1 MTKDEMLRDLLGRH
15 AVLPIMTIRSEEAGL
30 RIAESLLAGGLT
42 IMEITLRTAEG
53 AAAISAIRRRF
64 PEMAVG
70 AGTLLRPEDFDRA
83 ATAGAQFGVSP
94 GLDRPL
100 AEAALRSTLPFLPG
114 VQTAS
119 EVMAAIVYGLQTLKF
134 YPARAAGG
142 TAVLAD
148 FGNIFQD
155 VMFVP
160 TGKLTQADV
169 PEYLA
174 LTNVLCVGGS
184 WVTPADRVAAADW
197 LSIRTLAATAAAMGQ
212 PARGP
217 SGDPSGR

>member
-1 MTKDEMLRDLLGRH
+1 MTNDQMLRNLLGRH
-15 AVLPIMTIRSEEAGL
+15 AVLPIMTIRSEGAGL

-53 AAAISAIRRRF
+53 PAAISAIRRRF

-83 ATAGAQFGVSP
+83 VTAGAQFGVSP
-94 GLDRPL
+94 GLDGPL
-100 AEAALRSTLPFLPG
+100 AEAALKSALPFLPG
-114 VQTAS
+114 LQTAS
-119 EVMAAIVYGLQTLKF
+119 EVMGAVGYGFRTLKF

-148 FGNIFQD
+148 FGSIFQD

-160 TGKLTQADV
+160 TGKLAQADV

-174 LTNVLCVGGS
+174 LQNVLCVGGS
-184 WVTPADRVAAADW
+184 WMTPADRVASEDW
-197 LSIRTLAATAAAMGQ
+197 PAIRALAATAAAMAR
-212 PARGP
+212 PAGPP
-217 SGDPSGR
+217 SGNR

>member
-1 MTKDEMLRDLLGRH
+1 MNNDQMLRDLLGRH

-30 RIAESLLAGGLT
+30 RVAENLLAGGLA

-53 AAAISAIRRRF
+53 GTAISAIRRRF

-94 GLDRPL
+94 GMDRPL
-100 AEAALRSTLPFLPG
+100 AEAALRSALPFLPG

-119 EVMAAIVYGLQTLKF
+119 EVMTAVGYGLQTLKF

-142 TAVLAD
+142 AAVLAD
-148 FGNIFQD
+148 FGNIFQN

-174 LTNVLCVGGS
+174 LKNILCVGGS
-184 WVTPADRVAAADW
+184 WMAPADRIAAEDW
-197 LSIRTLAATAAAMGQ
+197 LAIRALAATAAGM
-212 PARGP
+212 ARTA
-217 SGDPSGR
+217 GRPGGGR

>member
-1 MTKDEMLRDLLGRH
+1 MSKDQMLRDLLSRQ

-42 IMEITLRTAEG
+42 AMEITLRTAEG

-64 PEMAVG
+64 PEMAIG

-94 GLDRPL
+94 GMDRPL
-100 AEAALRSTLPFLPG
+100 AEEALKRSLPFLPG

-119 EVMAAIVYGLQTLKF
+119 EVMTAVGYGLQTLKF

-142 TAVLAD
+142 TTVLAD
-148 FGNIFQD
+148 FGNIFQN

-174 LTNVLCVGGS
+174 LKNVLCAGGS
-184 WVTPADRVAAADW
+184 WMVPADRIAAEDW
-197 LSIRTLAATAAAMGQ
+197 LAIRALAATAAAM
-212 PARGP
+212 ARTA
-217 SGDPSGR
+217 GRPGGR

>member
-1 MTKDEMLRDLLGRH
+1 MTKEQMLRDLLGRH

-30 RIAESLLAGGLT
+30 RIAENLLAGGLT
-42 IMEITLRTAEG
+42 AMEITLRTAEG

-64 PEMAVG
+64 PEMAIG

-94 GLDRPL
+94 GLDGPL
-100 AEAALRSTLPFLPG
+100 AGAAVKSALPFLPG

-119 EVMAAIVYGLQTLKF
+119 EVMTAVGWGFRTLKF

-148 FGNIFQD
+148 LGNIFQD

-160 TGKLTQADV
+160 TGKLAQGDV

-174 LTNVLCVGGS
+174 LKNVLCTGGS
-184 WVTPADRVAAADW
+184 WTTPADRVAAEDW
-197 LSIRTLAATAAAMGQ
+197 PAIRALAVTAAAMAR
-212 PARGP
+212 PAGRP
-217 SGDPSGR
+217 SGSR

>member
-1 MTKDEMLRDLLGRH
+1 MTRDQILRNLLGRH
-15 AVLPIMTIRSEEAGL
+15 VVLPIMTIRSEEAGL

-64 PEMAVG
+64 PEMAIG

-83 ATAGAQFGVSP
+83 AAAGAQFGVSP
-94 GLDRPL
+94 GMDRPL
-100 AEAALRSTLPFLPG
+100 AEAALKSALPFLPG

-119 EVMAAIVYGLQTLKF
+119 EVMTAAGYGLHTLKF

-142 TAVLAD
+142 AAVLAD

-169 PEYLA
+169 PEYVA
-174 LTNVLCVGGS
+174 LKNVLCAGGS
-184 WVTPADRVAAADW
+184 WMTPPDRVAAEDW
-197 LSIRTLAATAAAMGQ
+197 PAIRALAATAAAM
-212 PARGP
+212 ARTG
-217 SGDPSGR
+217 GCQRGGR

>member
-1 MTKDEMLRDLLGRH
+1 MTNDQMLRNLLGRH
-15 AVLPIMTIRSEEAGL
+15 AVLPIMTIRSEGAGL

-53 AAAISAIRRRF
+53 PAAISAIRRRF

-83 ATAGAQFGVSP
+83 VTAGAQFGVSP
-94 GLDRPL
+94 GLDGPL
-100 AEAALRSTLPFLPG
+100 AEAALKSALPFLPG
-114 VQTAS
+114 LQTAS
-119 EVMAAIVYGLQTLKF
+119 EVMAAVGYGFRTLKF

-148 FGNIFQD
+148 FGSIFQD

-160 TGKLTQADV
+160 TGKLAQADV

-174 LTNVLCVGGS
+174 LQNVLCVGGS
-184 WVTPADRVAAADW
+184 WMTPADRVASEDW
-197 LSIRTLAATAAAMGQ
+197 PAIRALAVTAAAMAR
-212 PARGP
+212 PAGPP
-217 SGDPSGR
+217 SGNR

>member
-1 MTKDEMLRDLLGRH
+1 MTNDEMLRHLLDRQP
-15 AVLPIMTIRSEEAGL
+15 VLPIMTVRSEEAGI

-53 AAAISAIRRRF
+53 GAAISAIRRRF

-70 AGTLLRPEDFDRA
+70 AGTLLQPEDFGRA
-83 ATAGAQFGVSP
+83 ADAGAQFGVSP

-100 AEAALRSTLPFLPG
+100 AEAALKSTLPFLPG

-119 EVMAAIVYGLQTLKF
+119 EVMTALGYGFRTLKF

-148 FGNIFQD
+148 FATIFRE
-155 VMFVP
+155 VLFVP
-160 TGKLTQADV
+160 TGKIGQADV
-169 PEYLA
+169 ADYLA
-174 LTNVLCVGGS
+174 LANVLAVGGS
-184 WVTPADRVAAADW
+184 WVTPADRVAAGDW
-197 LSIRTLAATAAAMGQ
+197 AALRNLAGMAAGLRRGA
-212 PARGP
+212 AR
-217 SGDPSGR
+217 

>member
-1 MTKDEMLRDLLGRH
+1 MTTDQMLRVLLGRH
-15 AVLPIMTIRSEEAGL
+15 AFLPIMTVRSEETGL
-30 RIAESLLAGGLT
+30 RIAESLLGGGLA

-64 PEMAVG
+64 PEMVIG

-94 GLDRPL
+94 GMDGPL
-100 AEAALRSTLPFLPG
+100 AEAAAKSALPFLPG

-119 EVMAAIVYGLQTLKF
+119 EVMVALGYGLRTLKF

-142 TAVLAD
+142 TTVLAD

-160 TGKLTQADV
+160 TGKLAQADV

-174 LTNVLCVGGS
+174 LRNVLAVGGS
-184 WVTPADRVAAADW
+184 WVAPADRVAAGDW
-197 LSIRTLAATAAAMGQ
+197 AAIRDLAGQAARLRRKAVG
-212 PARGP
+212 
-217 SGDPSGR
+217 

>member
-1 MTKDEMLRDLLGRH
+1 MTTDQMLRVLLGRH
-15 AVLPIMTIRSEEAGL
+15 AFLPIMTVRSEETGL
-30 RIAESLLAGGLT
+30 RIAESLLGGGLA

-53 AAAISAIRRRF
+53 AAAISAIRQRF
-64 PEMAVG
+64 PEMTIG

-94 GLDRPL
+94 GMDGPL
-100 AEAALRSTLPFLPG
+100 AEAAARSALPFLPG

-119 EVMAAIVYGLQTLKF
+119 EVMVALGYGLRTLKF

-160 TGKLTQADV
+160 TGKLAQADV
-169 PEYLA
+169 SEYLA
-174 LTNVLCVGGS
+174 LRNILAVGGS
-184 WVTPADRVAAADW
+184 WVAPADRVAAGDW
-197 LSIRTLAATAAAMGQ
+197 ATIRDLAGQAARLRRRAVG
-212 PARGP
+212 
-217 SGDPSGR
+217 

>member
-1 MTKDEMLRDLLGRH
+1 MTKDQMLRDLLGRH
-15 AVLPIMTIRSEEAGL
+15 AVLPIMTIRSEETGL
-30 RIAESLLAGGLT
+30 RLAESLLAGGLT
-42 IMEITLRTAEG
+42 AMEITLRTAEG

-64 PEMAVG
+64 PDMAIG
-70 AGTLLRPEDFDRA
+70 AGTLLRPEDFHRA
-83 ATAGAQFGVSP
+83 ETAGAQFGVSP
-94 GLDRPL
+94 GLDGPL
-100 AEAALRSTLPFLPG
+100 AGAAVKSALPFLPG

-119 EVMAAIVYGLQTLKF
+119 EVMTAVGFGFRTLKF

-155 VMFVP
+155 VLFVP

-174 LTNVLCVGGS
+174 LKNVLGVGGS
-184 WVTPADRVAAADW
+184 WVTPADRVAAGDW
-197 LSIRTLAATAAAMGQ
+197 ATIRDLAGQAARLRREAAA
-212 PARGP
+212 
-217 SGDPSGR
+217 

>member
-1 MTKDEMLRDLLGRH
+1 MTNDQMLRSLLGRH

-30 RIAESLLAGGLT
+30 RIADCLLAGGLT

-53 AAAISAIRRRF
+53 PAAISAIRRRF

-70 AGTLLRPEDFDRA
+70 AGTLLRPDDFDRA

-94 GLDRPL
+94 GLDGPL
-100 AEAALRSTLPFLPG
+100 AEAALKSTLPFLPG
-114 VQTAS
+114 LQTAS
-119 EVMAAIVYGLQTLKF
+119 EVMAAVGYGFRTLKF

-142 TAVLAD
+142 TAVLGD
-148 FGNIFQD
+148 FGSIFQD

-160 TGKLTQADV
+160 TGKLAQVDV

-174 LTNVLCVGGS
+174 LQNVLCVGGS
-184 WVTPADRVAAADW
+184 WMSPADRVASEDW
-197 LSIRTLAATAAAMGQ
+197 PAIRALAVMAAAMAR
-212 PARGP
+212 PAGPP
-217 SGDPSGR
+217 SGNR

>member
-1 MTKDEMLRDLLGRH
+1 MTTDQMLRVLLGRH
-15 AVLPIMTIRSEEAGL
+15 AFLPIMTVRSEETGL
-30 RIAESLLAGGLT
+30 RIAESLLGGGLA

-53 AAAISAIRRRF
+53 AAAISAIRQRF
-64 PEMAVG
+64 PEMTIG

-94 GLDRPL
+94 GMDGPL
-100 AEAALRSTLPFLPG
+100 AEAAAKSALPFLPG

-119 EVMAAIVYGLQTLKF
+119 EVMVALGYGLRTLKF

-160 TGKLTQADV
+160 TGKLAQADV
-169 PEYLA
+169 SEYLA
-174 LTNVLCVGGS
+174 LRNILAVGGS
-184 WVTPADRVAAADW
+184 WVAPADRVAAGDW
-197 LSIRTLAATAAAMGQ
+197 ATIRDLAGQAARLRRRAVG
-212 PARGP
+212 
-217 SGDPSGR
+217 

>member
-1 MTKDEMLRDLLGRH
+1 MSKDQRLRDLLSRH
-15 AVLPIMTIRSEEAGL
+15 AILPILTVRSEDAGL
-30 RIAESLLAGGLT
+30 HIAESLLAGGLT

-64 PEMAVG
+64 PEMAIG

-100 AEAALRSTLPFLPG
+100 AEAAVKSALPFLPG

-119 EVMAAIVYGLQTLKF
+119 EVMVAQGYGLHTLKF

-142 TAVLAD
+142 SAVLAD
-148 FGNIFQD
+148 FASIFRD
-155 VMFVP
+155 VLFVP
-160 TGKLTQADV
+160 TGKIGQADV
-169 PEYLA
+169 RDYLA
-174 LTNVLCVGGS
+174 LSNVLAVGGS
-184 WVTPADRVAAADW
+184 WVTPADRVAAGDW
-197 LSIRTLAATAAAMGQ
+197 AALRELAGRAASLRPGTA
-212 PARGP
+212 R
-217 SGDPSGR
+217 